1 MSTGAANGAVVTG
14 AAQGLGKAI
23 AAALHRA
30 GFSVA
35 VTDVRADAAEEAARE
50 IAPSGERITAF
61 GLDVLKKEDFATGL
75 ARAAEAFGRV
85 DVLVNNAA
93 MTPTTP
99 VMEITPEEFDRVT
112 AVNQRGTFF
121 GCQVF
126 GAHFALQ
133 GYGRIVNMAS
143 LAGQNGGTASGAH
156 YAASKGAILT
166 LTKIFARQ
174 LASSGVTVNAVA
186 PGPMDLPSVRELVPA
201 EKLAQI
207 IDTMI
212 PVKALGDPDFVA
224 DIVVRL
230 AGRDAGFVTG
240 AAWDLNG
247 GIFMR

>member
-1 MSTGAANGAVVTG
+1 MSTGAVVTG

-50 IAPSGERITAF
+50 IAPTGERITAF

-99 VMEITPEEFDRVT
+99 LMEITPEEFDRVT

-186 PGPMDLPSVRELVPA
+186 PGPMDLPSVREIVPP